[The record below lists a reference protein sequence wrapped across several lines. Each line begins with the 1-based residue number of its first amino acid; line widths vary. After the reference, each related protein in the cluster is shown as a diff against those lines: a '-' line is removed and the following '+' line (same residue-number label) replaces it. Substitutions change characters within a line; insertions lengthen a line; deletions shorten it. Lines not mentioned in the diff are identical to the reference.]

1 MIRALVAAVFVAGG
15 VVAAADQARDGA
27 RQAPAI
33 GTAQITG
40 TVMMQGETPMPLR
53 RAAVTLTGDQAGVRL
68 VAVTDDA
75 GVFAF
80 TSLPGG
86 RYSLVAAKAGY
97 VPMSFGSKRPG
108 GAGTPVFVAEGA
120 VASAE
125 VALPKGSVLTGTVRD
140 EFGRP
145 APGVTVTALRFRIS
159 AQTGERTLQGAVM
172 GSAGQVVPGYSPDA
186 FPGTAVTDDRG
197 DYRIYGLAAGEYVV
211 SASARRPLDNP
222 LVSTEVHQTTAAD
235 VQRAQQL
242 LQGSSVGSVAPVPPT
257 SRNTGGPSRIDFVP
271 VYHPSS
277 TARSD
282 AATIT
287 LGVGEERAGIDVSL
301 RMVPTATVYGEVL
314 APDGS
319 PVGGVQVAVMDPIST
334 SGGVFRTMRSGV
346 DGEFAL
352 GGIPPGRYLVQ
363 AAAYPSGDSAQVE
376 ILVDGRDVP
385 APLTLVPGVSV
396 SGRIVFDGTTPPPP
410 SNTVLTLLWRRP
422 QPIFGG
428 YGVDHL
434 PGGGLVLSRVP
445 AGRYTLRINGRPP
458 AGWIL
463 RSVMLNGV
471 DVSDI
476 PFEVRPHEDIDG
488 FVLTL
493 TDRPAEI
500 SGTLQTTT
508 GEPAPGYVL
517 VVFSADSQYWVPGTR
532 RTQQVRPDVAGR
544 FVARD
549 LPAGDYL
556 IAAVT
561 DLEDGQ
567 WHDRA
572 FLAELAASGAIKITL
587 AEGDRKVQDIR
598 IR

>member
-1 MIRALVAAVFVAGG
+1 MMRALTAAMLVAGG
-15 VVAAADQARDGA
+15 VVVAIGQTRDGA
-27 RQAPAI
+27 RQAAAI

-40 TVMMQGETPMPLR
+40 IVTMQGETPTPLR
-53 RAAVTLTGDQAGVRL
+53 RAVVTLTGDQTSVRL
-68 VAVTDDA
+68 VAITDDA
-75 GVFAF
+75 GGFAF

-86 RYSLVAAKAGY
+86 RYSVVAAKAGY
-97 VPMSFGSKRPG
+97 VPMAFGSKRPG

-120 VASAE
+120 LASAD

-145 APGVTVTALRFRIS
+145 APGVTVTALRFRMS
-159 AQTGERTLQGAVM
+159 AQTGERTLQSAVM
-172 GSAGQVVPGYSPDA
+172 GSAGQVVPGYTPDA

-211 SASARRPLDNP
+211 SASARRPMDNP
-222 LVSTEVHQTTAAD
+222 LASTEVHQTTAAD

-242 LQGSSVGSVAPVPPT
+242 LQGTGVAGAATAQPGSGQAAAPV
-257 SRNTGGPSRIDFVP
+257 RVDFVP
-271 VYHPSS
+271 VYHPAS
-277 TARSD
+277 TVRSD

-287 LGVGEERAGIDVSL
+287 LGVGEERTGIDVAL
-301 RMVPTATVYGEVL
+301 RLVSTATVYGTVL

-319 PVGGVQVAVMDPIST
+319 PIGGVQVAVMEPTST
-334 SGGVFRTMRSGV
+334 SGGVFRTLRSGL
-346 DGEFAL
+346 DGEFAI

-363 AAAYPSGDSAQVE
+363 ASAYPSGDSGQLEVV
-376 ILVDGRDVP
+376 VDGRDVP
-385 APLTLVPGVSV
+385 ASLTLVPGVSI

-410 SNTVLTLLWRRP
+410 FNTVLTLLWRRP
-422 QPIFGG
+422 QPLFGG

-434 PGGGLVLSRVP
+434 PGGRLVLSRVP
-445 AGRYTLRINGRPP
+445 AGMYTLRINGRPP

-476 PFEVRPHEDIDG
+476 PFEVRPHEDLDG
-488 FVLTL
+488 FVITL

-500 SGTLQTTT
+500 SGTLQTGE

-517 VVFSADSQYWVPGTR
+517 VVFSADPQYWVAGTR
-532 RTQQVRPDVAGR
+532 RTQQVRPDATGR

-567 WHDRA
+567 WHDRV
-572 FLAELAASGAIKITL
+572 FLAELAASGPIRITL

-598 IR
+598 IQ